1 MATHSSVLAWKIPW
15 TEEPSGV
22 NPKSIF
28 AAHRGSKFEVPD
40 VCISAETLPSCFSSH
55 TVNKYLLRG
64 LFSTIFCI
72 VVLFSD
78 DFTV

>member
-1 MATHSSVLAWKIPW
+1 MKRIRMMYLCIGLLARL
-15 TEEPSGV
+15 SV

-28 AAHRGSKFEVPD
+28 AAQRGSKLEVPG

-64 LFSTIFCI
+64 LFGTSFCI